1 MGKKVDEMTE
11 EQFRI
16 INKLMLFSG
25 MAVGLADKALDFNQR
40 ESIYENYFALINK
53 VLELEYSPIFI
64 SLDENPK
71 NFSQEYLKGFLEG
84 QRHERKQ
91 KLMFTKLQEVYDRW
105 KMREGHRE
113 VNVWATDMW
122 LAIKEYCEVTK

>member
-1 MGKKVDEMTE
+1 MTE

-16 INKLMLFSG
+16 INELMLFSG

-40 ESIYENYFALINK
+40 ESLYESYFALINK
-53 VLELEYSPIFI
+53 VLELEYSPTFI
-64 SLDENPK
+64 PLNDNPK
-71 NFSQEYLKGFLEG
+71 YSQEYLKGFLEG

-91 KLMFTKLQEVYDRW
+91 KIMFTKLQEVYDRW

>member
-1 MGKKVDEMTE
+1 MTE

-40 ESIYENYFALINK
+40 ESLYESYFALINK
-53 VLELEYSPIFI
+53 VLELEYSPTFI
-64 SLDENPK
+64 PLDDNPK
-71 NFSQEYLKGFLEG
+71 NFSPEYLKGFLEG

-91 KLMFTKLQEVYDRW
+91 KIMFTPIQEVYNRW
-105 KMREGHRE
+105 KDNEGQRNIH
-113 VNVWATDMW
+113 VWAQDMW
-122 LAIKEYCEVTK
+122 KSIKEYCEVTK

>member
-1 MGKKVDEMTE
+1 MTE

-40 ESIYENYFALINK
+40 ESLYENYFALINK

-71 NFSQEYLKGFLEG
+71 NFSQEYLKGFLG
-84 QRHERKQ
+84 
-91 KLMFTKLQEVYDRW
+91 
-105 KMREGHRE
+105 
-113 VNVWATDMW
+113 
-122 LAIKEYCEVTK
+122 I